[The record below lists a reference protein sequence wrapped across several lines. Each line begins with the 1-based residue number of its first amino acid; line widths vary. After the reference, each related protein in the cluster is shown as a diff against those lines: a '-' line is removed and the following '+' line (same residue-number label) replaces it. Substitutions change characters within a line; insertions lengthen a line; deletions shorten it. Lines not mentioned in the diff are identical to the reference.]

1 MKKVLLPLWLLAA
14 FSTAA
19 VPSDDALERALA
31 LAAER
36 RYAEARAVL
45 DPLLGPRADHPRAR
59 LLDGILH
66 AREGRVSQAIEVLD
80 RLRRDH
86 PEWSEPWDNLAVLH
100 AAEGRFDEAREMLL
114 AALERRPSAA
124 GYADLGDLY
133 GELARRGPAGRGD
146 AQGSA
151 RFPSDGG
158 DGAAP
163 SLPPEASIR
172 SASGS
177 AARGAAADVGSR
189 RPGLEDSPAASTTCL
204 RAGGFED
211 RRVLA
216 GVEEWMESRGME
228 VLDLH
233 RVRDRRLGSH
243 QVYLPPF
250 ESREEAAAK
259 AGEIRARGVQ
269 DVSVIESGPL
279 KNGLSLG
286 VFGVTDNLRRR
297 VAALERL
304 GYRVRHRENREAIH
318 RYHYE
323 ARTEADPER
332 LRAEWT
338 ERFPDRSF
346 KLVGCR

>member
-14 FSTAA
+14 VLSIAA
-19 VPSDDALERALA
+19 APSDDALERALA

-86 PEWSEPWDNLAVLH
+86 PERSEPWDNLAILH

-114 AALERRPSAA
+114 AALERRPAAA
-124 GYADLGDLY
+124 GHANLGDLY
-133 GELARRGPAGRGD
+133 GELARRAGRRD
-146 AQGSA
+146 AQGSG
-151 RFPSDGG
+151 RSPSDGG
-158 DGAAP
+158 DGAAL

-177 AARGAAADVGSR
+177 AARGAAPDVGPR
-189 RPGLEDSPAASTTCL
+189 LPGREDSPAARTTCL

-216 GVEEWMESRGME
+216 GVEEWMESRGVE

-233 RVRDRRLGSH
+233 RVRGRGIGTH

-250 ESREEAAAK
+250 ESRGEAVAK

-286 VFGVTDNLRRR
+286 VFSVTDNLRRR

-304 GYRVRHRENREAIH
+304 GYRVRHRENREAIR
-318 RYHYE
+318 RYYYE

-338 ERFPDRSF
+338 ERFPVRSF
-346 KLVGCR
+346 KLIDCR